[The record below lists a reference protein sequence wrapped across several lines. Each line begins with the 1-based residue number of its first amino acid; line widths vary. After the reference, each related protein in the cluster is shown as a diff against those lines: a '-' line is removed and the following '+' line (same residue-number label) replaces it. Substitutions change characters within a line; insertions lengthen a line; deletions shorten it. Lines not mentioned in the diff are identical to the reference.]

1 MKKQDFLHMILN
13 KILTFLVPKNTK
25 FFTQFKKSS
34 ANLIEAVDL
43 LNKIFSKESF
53 EDRLEYASQMHEF
66 ETKGDQ
72 ITHDIFSDLS
82 SNFITPFDRED
93 IHELASKMDTILDT
107 MDGIAKR
114 VKLYQMDTVNPV
126 MVQLVSLTKAAILE
140 IDAALTGLEE
150 MKDPGR
156 VREAIGRIDEI
167 EKHADN
173 LHNES
178 LADLFKNEK
187 NAIDLI
193 KKKEILQNL
202 EKAVDFCL
210 DTANVIESILIKNS

>member
-1 MKKQDFLHMILN
+1 MNFN

-25 FFTQFKKSS
+25 FFILFKQAS
-34 ANLIEAVDL
+34 ANLIDGADL
-43 LNKIFSKESF
+43 LNKIFSKQHLD
-53 EDRLEYASQMHEF
+53 DRLEDSVEMHKL

-72 ITHDIFSDLS
+72 ITHTIFSDLS

-93 IHELASKMDTILDT
+93 IHEMASAIDTVLDT
-107 MDGIAKR
+107 MDGCAKR
-114 VKLYQMDTVNPV
+114 VKMYKMDQVSPQ
-126 MVQLVSLTKAAILE
+126 MVQLASLVKAAVLE
-140 IDAALTGLEE
+140 IDAALHALEN

-173 LHNES
+173 IHNEAI
-178 LADLFKNEK
+178 ADLFQNEK
-187 NAIDLI
+187 DAIQLI

-210 DTANVIESILIKNS
+210 DTANVIENILIKNS

>member
-1 MKKQDFLHMILN
+1 MNFN

-25 FFTQFKKSS
+25 FFILFKQAS
-34 ANLIEAVDL
+34 ANLIDGADL
-43 LNKIFSKESF
+43 LNKIFSKQNLD
-53 EDRLEYASQMHEF
+53 DRLEDSVEMHKL

-72 ITHDIFSDLS
+72 ITHTIFSDLS

-93 IHELASKMDTILDT
+93 IHEMASAIDTVLDT
-107 MDGIAKR
+107 MDGTAKR
-114 VKLYQMDTVNPV
+114 VKMYKMDQVSPQ
-126 MVQLVSLTKAAILE
+126 MVQLASLVKAAVLE
-140 IDAALTGLEE
+140 IDAALHALEN

-173 LHNES
+173 IHNEAI
-178 LADLFKNEK
+178 ADLFQNEK
-187 NAIDLI
+187 DAIQLI

-210 DTANVIESILIKNS
+210 DTANVIENILIKNS

>member
-1 MKKQDFLHMILN
+1 MNFN

-25 FFTQFKKSS
+25 FFTQFKQAS
-34 ANLIEAVDL
+34 ANLIEAADL
-43 LNKIFSKESF
+43 LNKIFSKQEF
-53 EDRLEYASQMHEF
+53 NDRMEFSAEMHKL
-66 ETKGDQ
+66 ETKGDD
-72 ITHDIFSDLS
+72 ITHSIFSDLS

-93 IHELASKMDTILDT
+93 IHEMASTMDTVLDT
-107 MDGIAKR
+107 MDGTAKR
-114 VKLYQMDTVNPV
+114 VKMYKMEQVTDQ
-126 MVQLVSLTKAAILE
+126 MVQLAKLVKAAVLE
-140 IDAALTGLEE
+140 IDAALHALENVT
-150 MKDPGR
+150 DPGR

-173 LHNES
+173 IHNEAI
-178 LADLFKNEK
+178 ADLFQNEK
-187 NAIDLI
+187 DAIQLI

>member
-1 MKKQDFLHMILN
+1 MNFN

-25 FFTQFKKSS
+25 FFILFKQAS
-34 ANLIEAVDL
+34 ANLIDGADL
-43 LNKIFSKESF
+43 LNKIFSKQPLDDRV
-53 EDRLEYASQMHEF
+53 EDSVEMHKL

-72 ITHDIFSDLS
+72 ITHTIFSDLS

-93 IHELASKMDTILDT
+93 IHEMASAIDTVLDT
-107 MDGIAKR
+107 MDGTAKR
-114 VKLYQMDTVNPV
+114 VKMYKMDQVSPQ
-126 MVQLVSLTKAAILE
+126 MVQLASLVKAAVLE
-140 IDAALTGLEE
+140 IDAALHALEN

-173 LHNES
+173 IHNEAI
-178 LADLFKNEK
+178 ADLFQNEK
-187 NAIDLI
+187 DAIQLI

-210 DTANVIESILIKNS
+210 DTANVIENILIKNS

>member
-1 MKKQDFLHMILN
+1 MNFN

-25 FFTQFKKSS
+25 FFILFKQAT
-34 ANLIEAVDL
+34 ANLIDGADL
-43 LNKIFSKESF
+43 LNKIFSKQNLD
-53 EDRLEYASQMHEF
+53 DRLEDSIEMHKL

-72 ITHDIFSDLS
+72 ITHTIFSDLS

-93 IHELASKMDTILDT
+93 IHEMASAIDTVLDT
-107 MDGIAKR
+107 MDGTAKR
-114 VKLYQMDTVNPV
+114 VKMYKMDQVSPQ
-126 MVQLVSLTKAAILE
+126 MVQLASLVKAAVLE
-140 IDAALTGLEE
+140 IDAALHALES

-173 LHNES
+173 IHNEAI
-178 LADLFKNEK
+178 ADLFQNEK
-187 NAIDLI
+187 DAIQLI

-210 DTANVIESILIKNS
+210 DTANVIENILIKNS

>member
-1 MKKQDFLHMILN
+1 MLIN
-13 KILTFLVPKNTK
+13 KILTFLVPKNSK
-25 FFTQFKKSS
+25 FFVQFLKCS
-34 ANLIEAVDL
+34 ANILEASDL
-43 LNKIFSKESF
+43 LIKIFSKESF
-53 EDRLEYASQMHEF
+53 ADRLEYAAQMHAF
-66 ETKGDQ
+66 ETKGDD
-72 ITHDIFSDLS
+72 ITHTIFSDLS

-114 VKLYQMDTVNPV
+114 VKLYQMNEVSPI
-126 MVQLVSLTKAAILE
+126 MVQLANLTKAAVIE
-140 IDAALTGLEE
+140 IDAALKGLEE

-178 LADLFKNEK
+178 LAELFRNEK
-187 NAIDLI
+187 DAIQLI

>member
-1 MKKQDFLHMILN
+1 MNFN

-25 FFTQFKKSS
+25 FFILFKQAT
-34 ANLIEAVDL
+34 ANLIDGADL
-43 LNKIFSKESF
+43 LNKIFSKQNLD
-53 EDRLEYASQMHEF
+53 DRLEDSVEMHKL

-72 ITHDIFSDLS
+72 ITHTIFSDLS

-93 IHELASKMDTILDT
+93 IHEMASSIDTVLDT
-107 MDGIAKR
+107 MDGTAKR
-114 VKLYQMDTVNPV
+114 VKMYKMDQVSPQ
-126 MVQLVSLTKAAILE
+126 MVQLASLVKAAVLE
-140 IDAALTGLEE
+140 IDAALHALEN

-173 LHNES
+173 IHNEAI
-178 LADLFKNEK
+178 ADLFQNEK
-187 NAIDLI
+187 DAIQLI

-210 DTANVIESILIKNS
+210 DTANVIENILIKNS